1 MHWPPW
7 LHHLYS
13 AWESTKWVKRRR
25 RKIKQKYGKWRHT
38 LASSSWAELW
48 GLSHQ
53 RVEQLL
59 AAPVK
64 QKVVWL
70 GDEVRGGA
78 RVINTICCVAWNKT
92 PRRKIR
98 RRKGGRRVLQSAP
111 AGSPCGPWMT
121 PHTSSQLP
129 NCLLTY
135 SQSGYLFKGS
145 KIYKL
150 SIFNFCSIYSLDL
163 DDRTEQQ
170 FMIINVFNLSNVS
183 RLTCGS
189 Q

>member
-1 MHWPPW
+1 MRFVT
-7 LHHLYS
+7 S
-13 AWESTKWVKRRR
+13 K
-25 RKIKQKYGKWRHT
+25 
-38 LASSSWAELW
+38 SWAASCCTSKVKGGVIW
-48 GLSHQ
+48 GWGKKKI
-53 RVEQLL
+53 EQEGR
-59 AAPVK
+59 K
-64 QKVVWL
+64 
-70 GDEVRGGA
+70 GGGGA

-129 NCLLTY
+129 NCLLTH
-135 SQSGYLFKGS
+135 SQSGYLFKWL

-150 SIFNFCSIYSLDL
+150 SIFNFSSIYTLDL

-170 FMIINVFNLSNVS
+170 FMIINVFNLSNSS